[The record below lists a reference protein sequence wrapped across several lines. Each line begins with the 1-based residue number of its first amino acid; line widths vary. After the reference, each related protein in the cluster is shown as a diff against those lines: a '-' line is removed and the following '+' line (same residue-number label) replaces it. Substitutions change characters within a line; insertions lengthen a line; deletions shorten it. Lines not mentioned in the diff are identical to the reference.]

1 MKSNTRIFVVED
13 VFKLVTLILLSFL
26 MSKAKVKV
34 LLSLKRTLR
43 VWVKA

>member
-43 VWVKA
+43 V